1 MSRLDEN
8 LELIKVTDETTDMLK
23 LASTEERS
31 EILKSINTSIL
42 LDMSRS
48 LAIIADAL
56 MKEEETE

>member
-8 LELIKVTDETTDMLK
+8 LELIKVTDKTTEMLK